1 MRKLLTNR
9 VSRIHFVGIGGA
21 GMSGLAEVVASLGY
35 AVQGSDRFAG
45 QATRHLESLG
55 VKVFLGHR
63 ASQVSNADLVVRS
76 SAIPPGNVELKAARA
91 ARLPV
96 VARADVLAELMRQR
110 DGIAVSGTHGK
121 TTTAHLI
128 VEMLDCAGEDP
139 SYVVGGQV
147 RNAMRSKLGAGS
159 CLVAEADES
168 DASFL
173 HLQPVVAVVTNID
186 DDHLSSYGGNLRRL
200 RQAFVEFAHN
210 LPFYGLFLACA
221 DDPGVAA
228 ILPRVQRRIRTYGF
242 LPGADYRGVKLRADG
257 LGSSMEVILPT
268 GERIVLAVNLPG
280 RHNAL
285 NALAVVALADE
296 LGIAMKFV
304 RQALAECRP
313 LRRRF
318 ELLGDFATPQGR
330 ITLVD
335 DYAHHP
341 SEVAA
346 TLQAARDAWPGRRVV
361 VAFQPHRYSRTRDLL
376 DDLAAVLSTAD
387 RAVITE
393 VYPAGESPVP
403 GADGRA
409 VCRAMRA
416 RGGAEPVF
424 VADVRGL
431 AAALRKIVVGGD
443 VVLTLGAGDIGAEAA
458 RLPARLRGPAI
469 APGAERREGRR

>member
-1 MRKLLTNR
+1 MRKLLTER
-9 VSRIHFVGIGGA
+9 VRCIHFVGIGGT

-35 AVQGSDRFAG
+35 AVQGSDRFPS

-55 VKVFLGHR
+55 VKVFCGHN
-63 ASQVSNADLVVRS
+63 ASQVAGSDLVVRS
-76 SAIPPGNVELKAARA
+76 SAIPSDNVELKAAKA

-96 VARADVLAELMRQR
+96 VPRADVLAELMRQR

-139 SYVVGGQV
+139 TYVVGGQV
-147 RNAMRSKLGAGS
+147 RNAMRSKLGAGD

-186 DDHLSSYGGNLRRL
+186 DDHLVAYGGNLGRL

-221 DDPGVAA
+221 DDPGVVS
-228 ILPRVQRRIRTYGF
+228 ILPRVPRRIRTYGF
-242 LPGADYRGVKLRADG
+242 SPLADYRAVKLRAEG
-257 LGSSMEVILPT
+257 LWSSMEVNLPD
-268 GERIVLAVNLPG
+268 GERTVFTVNLPG

-285 NALAVVALADE
+285 NALAVIALGDE
-296 LGIAMKFV
+296 LGIDMKFV

-318 ELLGDFATPQGR
+318 ELLGDIRTPGGQ

-361 VAFQPHRYSRTRDLL
+361 VAFQPHRYTRTRDLL
-376 DDLAAVLSTAD
+376 DDLATVLSTAD
-387 RAVITE
+387 RVIVTE
-393 VYPAGESPVP
+393 IYPAGETPIS

-409 VCRAMRA
+409 ICRAMRA
-416 RGGAEPVF
+416 RGSAEPVF
-424 VADVRGL
+424 IADVRGI
-431 AAALRKIVVGGD
+431 AAALRNIVTEGD
-443 VVLTLGAGDIGAEAA
+443 LVLTLGAGDIGAEAA
-458 RLPARLRGPAI
+458 KLPARLRGPTI
-469 APGAERREGRR
+469 AGGIKKKESLP

>member
-1 MRKLLTNR
+1 MRKLLTDR
-9 VSRIHFVGIGGA
+9 VRCIHFVGIGGA

-35 AVQGSDRFAG
+35 VVQGSDRFAG

-55 VKVFLGHR
+55 VKVFCGHR
-63 ASQVSNADLVVRS
+63 ASQVGNADLVVRS
-76 SAIPPGNVELKAARA
+76 SAIPTDNVELRAARA

-96 VARADVLAELMRQR
+96 VARADVLAELMRRR
-110 DGIAVSGTHGK
+110 DGIAVAGTHGK

-139 SYVVGGQV
+139 TYVVGGQV

-168 DASFL
+168 DVSFL

-186 DDHLSSYGGNLRRL
+186 NDHLAAYGGNLGSL

-221 DDPGVAA
+221 DDPGVEA

-242 LPGADYRGVKLRADG
+242 SPDADYRGVKLRVEG
-257 LGSSMEVILPT
+257 LWSSMEVVLPN
-268 GERIVLAVNLPG
+268 GERPLFTINLPG

-285 NALAVVALADE
+285 NALAAVALGDE
-296 LGIAMKFV
+296 LGIDMKFV

-318 ELLGDFATPQGR
+318 ELLGDIPTPQGR

-341 SEVAA
+341 REVAA

-361 VAFQPHRYSRTRDLL
+361 VAFQPHRYTRTRDLL
-376 DDLAAVLSTAD
+376 DDLAAVLSGAD
-387 RAVITE
+387 RAVVTE
-393 VYPAGESPVP
+393 VYAAGESAIS

-409 VCRAMRA
+409 ICRAMRA
-416 RGGAEPVF
+416 RGSIEPVF
-424 VADVRGL
+424 VPDVRGL
-431 AAALRKIVVGGD
+431 AAALRNIVTDGD
-443 VVLTLGAGDIGAEAA
+443 VVLTLGAGNIGAEAA
-458 RLPARLRGPAI
+458 KLPARLRGPTI
-469 APGAERREGRR
+469 APSAGRKERRK

>member
-1 MRKLLTNR
+1 MRALLTER
-9 VSRIHFVGIGGA
+9 VRCIHFVGIGGA

-35 AVQGSDRFAG
+35 AVQGSDRFAS
-45 QATRHLESLG
+45 QATHHLESLG
-55 VKVFLGHR
+55 VKVFYGHR
-63 ASQVSNADLVVRS
+63 ASQVAGSDLIVRS
-76 SAIPPGNVELKAARA
+76 SAIPSDNVELQAARA

-121 TTTAHLI
+121 TTTAHLV

-139 SYVVGGQV
+139 TYVVGGQV
-147 RNAMRSKLGAGS
+147 RNAMRSKLGAGH

-186 DDHLSSYGGNLRRL
+186 DDHLDAYGGNLAKL
-200 RQAFVEFAHN
+200 RQTFVEFAHN

-228 ILPRVQRRIRTYGF
+228 ILPHVQRRIRTYGF
-242 LPGADYRGVKLRADG
+242 SPQADYRGVKLRAEG
-257 LGSSMEVILPT
+257 LWSSMEVELPR
-268 GERIVLAVNLPG
+268 GERTVLTINLPG

-285 NALAVVALADE
+285 NALAVVALGHE
-296 LGIAMKFV
+296 LGIDMKFV
-304 RQALAECRP
+304 RQALAECRA

-318 ELLGDFATPQGR
+318 ELLGDILTPGGQ
-330 ITLVD
+330 IALVD

-346 TLQAARDAWPGRRVV
+346 TLQAAREAWPGRRI
-361 VAFQPHRYSRTRDLL
+361 VAVFQPHRYTRTRDLL
-376 DDLAAVLSTAD
+376 DDLARVLSAAD
-387 RAVITE
+387 RVIVTE
-393 VYPAGESPVP
+393 VYAAGESPLS

-409 VCRAMRA
+409 ICRAIRA
-416 RGGAEPVF
+416 RGGPEPVF
-424 VADVRGL
+424 LPDVRGM
-431 AAALRKIVVGGD
+431 AAALRNIVVDGD
-443 VVLTLGAGDIGAEAA
+443 LILTLGAGNIGAEAA
-458 RLPARLRGPAI
+458 RLPARLRGPTI
-469 APGAERREGRR
+469 AGGKGRKEGVA

>member
-1 MRKLLTNR
+1 MRKLLTER
-9 VSRIHFVGIGGA
+9 VRCIHFVGIGGA

-35 AVQGSDRFAG
+35 EVQGSDRFSG
-45 QATRHLESLG
+45 RATRRLESLG
-55 VKVFLGHR
+55 VKVFYGHR
-63 ASQVSNADLVVRS
+63 ASQVGNADLVVRS
-76 SAIPPGNVELKAARA
+76 SAIPPGNVEIKAAAA

-96 VARADVLAELMRQR
+96 VARADVLAELMRRR

-139 SYVVGGQV
+139 TYVVGGQV

-186 DDHLSSYGGNLRRL
+186 NDHLAAYGGSLERL

-221 DDPGVAA
+221 DDPGVAG

-242 LPGADYRGVKLRADG
+242 SPEADYRGVKLRGEG
-257 LGSSMEVILPT
+257 LWSSMEVALPG
-268 GERIVLAVNLPG
+268 GERTVVTVNLPG

-285 NALAVVALADE
+285 NALAAVALGDE
-296 LGIAMKFV
+296 LGIDMKFV

-318 ELLGDFATPQGR
+318 ELLGDVPMSGGQV
-330 ITLVD
+330 TLVD

-341 SEVAA
+341 REVAA
-346 TLQAARDAWPGRRVV
+346 TLQAAREAWPGRRLVA
-361 VAFQPHRYSRTRDLL
+361 AFQPHRYTRTRDLL
-376 DDLAAVLSTAD
+376 DDIAAVLSGAD
-387 RAVITE
+387 RVLVTE
-393 VYPAGESPVP
+393 VYAAGESPIS

-409 VCRAMRA
+409 ICRAMRA
-416 RGGAEPVF
+416 RGSAEPVF
-424 VADVRGL
+424 VPDVRGL
-431 AAALRKIVVGGD
+431 AAALRNIVADGD
-443 VVLTLGAGDIGAEAA
+443 VVLTMGAGDIGAEAA
-458 RLPARLRGPAI
+458 RLPARLRGPTI
-469 APGAERREGRR
+469 AVRKGRREGTR

>member
-1 MRKLLTNR
+1 MRKLLTER
-9 VSRIHFVGIGGA
+9 VRCIHFVGIGGA

-35 AVQGSDRFAG
+35 AVQGSDRFPS

-55 VKVFLGHR
+55 VKVFCGHN
-63 ASQVSNADLVVRS
+63 ASQVAGSDLVVRS
-76 SAIPPGNVELKAARA
+76 SAIPSDNVELKAARA

-96 VARADVLAELMRQR
+96 VPRADVLAELMRQR

-139 SYVVGGQV
+139 TYVVGGQV
-147 RNAMRSKLGAGS
+147 RNAMRSKLGAGD

-186 DDHLSSYGGNLRRL
+186 DDHLVAYGGNPDRL

-221 DDPGVAA
+221 DDPGVVS

-242 LPGADYRGVKLRADG
+242 SHRADYRIVKLRAEG
-257 LGSSMEVILPT
+257 LWSSMEVSLPG
-268 GERIVLAVNLPG
+268 GERTVFTVNLPG

-285 NALAVVALADE
+285 NALAVIALGDE
-296 LGIAMKFV
+296 LGIDMKFA

-318 ELLGDFATPQGR
+318 ELLGDIRTPGGQ

-346 TLQAARDAWPGRRVV
+346 TLQAARNAWPGRRVV
-361 VAFQPHRYSRTRDLL
+361 VAFQPHRYTRTRDLL

-387 RAVITE
+387 RVIVTE
-393 VYPAGESPVP
+393 IYPAGERSIS

-409 VCRAMRA
+409 ICRAMRA
-416 RGGAEPVF
+416 RGSAEPVF
-424 VADVRGL
+424 IADVRGI
-431 AAALRKIVVGGD
+431 AAALRNIVKEGD
-443 VVLTLGAGDIGAEAA
+443 LVLTLGAGDIGAEAA
-458 RLPARLRGPAI
+458 KLPARLRGPTVAGGI
-469 APGAERREGRR
+469 KQKESLP

>member
-1 MRKLLTNR
+1 MRKLLTDR
-9 VSRIHFVGIGGA
+9 VRCIHFVGIGGA

-35 AVQGSDRFAG
+35 SVQGSDRFAG
-45 QATRHLESLG
+45 QATRHLERLG
-55 VKVFLGHR
+55 VKVFYGQPG
-63 ASQVSNADLVVRS
+63 SQVGNADLVVRS
-76 SAIPPGNVELKAARA
+76 SAIPPDNVELKAARA

-96 VARADVLAELMRQR
+96 VARADVLAELMRRR

-139 SYVVGGQV
+139 TYVVGGQV

-173 HLQPVVAVVTNID
+173 HLQPVVAVVTNVD
-186 DDHLSSYGGNLRRL
+186 NDHLAAYGGNMESL
-200 RQAFVEFAHN
+200 RQAFVQFAHN

-242 LPGADYRGVKLRADG
+242 SPHADYRGVKLRAEG
-257 LGSSMEVILPT
+257 LWSSMEVLLPT
-268 GERIVLAVNLPG
+268 GERTMLTVNLPG

-285 NALAVVALADE
+285 NALAVVALGDE
-296 LGIAMKFV
+296 LGIDMKFV

-318 ELLGDFATPQGR
+318 ELLGDIPTPQGH

-341 SEVAA
+341 REVAA
-346 TLQAARDAWPGRRVV
+346 TLQAAKEAWPGRRMV
-361 VAFQPHRYSRTRDLL
+361 VAFQPHRYTRTRDLL
-376 DDLAAVLSTAD
+376 DDLAAVLSQAD
-387 RAVITE
+387 RALITE
-393 VYPAGESPVP
+393 VYAAGESPIS

-409 VCRAMRA
+409 ICRAMRA
-416 RGGAEPVF
+416 RGSTEPVF
-424 VADVRGL
+424 ISDVRGL
-431 AAALRKIVVGGD
+431 AAALRNIVADGD
-443 VVLTLGAGDIGAEAA
+443 VVLTLGAGNIGAEAA
-458 RLPARLRGPAI
+458 KLPARLRGPTI
-469 APGAERREGRR
+469 ALSTGRKERKQ

>member
-1 MRKLLTNR
+1 MRKLLTER
-9 VSRIHFVGIGGA
+9 VRCIHFVGIGGA
-21 GMSGLAEVVASLGY
+21 GMSGLAEVITSLGY
-35 AVQGSDRFAG
+35 DVQGSDRFAS

-63 ASQVSNADLVVRS
+63 ASQVAGSDLVVRS
-76 SAIPPGNVELKAARA
+76 SAIPPDNVELKAARA

-186 DDHLSSYGGNLRRL
+186 DDHLGTYGGNLDKL

-210 LPFYGLFLACA
+210 LPFYGLFLGCA

-242 LPGADYRGVKLRADG
+242 SPQADYRGVKLRAEG
-257 LGSSMEVILPT
+257 LWSSMEVDLPG
-268 GERIVLAVNLPG
+268 GERTVLTVNLPG

-285 NALAVVALADE
+285 NALAAVALGDE
-296 LGIAMKFV
+296 LGIDMKFV

-318 ELLGDFATPQGR
+318 ELLGDIRTPGGQ

-346 TLQAARDAWPGRRVV
+346 TLQAAREAWPGRRVV
-361 VAFQPHRYSRTRDLL
+361 AVFQPHRYTRTRDLL
-376 DDLAAVLSTAD
+376 DDLAMVLSAAD
-387 RAVITE
+387 RVIVAE
-393 VYPAGESPVP
+393 VYAAGEAPIS

-409 VCRAMRA
+409 ICRAMRA
-416 RGGAEPVF
+416 RGSAEPVF
-424 VADVRGL
+424 IADVRGM
-431 AAALRKIVVGGD
+431 AAALRNIVTDGD
-443 VVLTLGAGDIGAEAA
+443 LVLTLGAGDIGAEAA
-458 RLPARLRGPAI
+458 RLPAQLRGPTI
-469 APGAERREGRR
+469 AGGMRRKESLP

>member
-1 MRKLLTNR
+1 MRKLLTGR
-9 VSRIHFVGIGGA
+9 VRRIHFVGIGGA
-21 GMSGLAEVVASLGY
+21 GMSGLAEVIANLGY
-35 AVQGSDRFAG
+35 AVQGSDRFTS

-55 VKVFLGHR
+55 VKVFYGHR
-63 ASQVSNADLVVRS
+63 ASQVAGSDLVVRS
-76 SAIPPGNVELKAARA
+76 SAIPADNVELKAARV

-139 SYVVGGQV
+139 TYVVGGQV

-186 DDHLSSYGGNLRRL
+186 DDHLGTYGGNLEKL
-200 RQAFVEFAHN
+200 QQAFVEFAHN

-228 ILPRVQRRIRTYGF
+228 ILPRVQRRTRTYGF
-242 LPGADYRGVKLRADG
+242 SPQADYRGVKLRSEG
-257 LGSSMEVILPT
+257 LWSTMEVDIPG
-268 GERIVLAVNLPG
+268 GERMVLTVNLPG

-285 NALAVVALADE
+285 NALAVVALGDE
-296 LGIAMKFV
+296 LGIDMKFV

-318 ELLGDFATPQGR
+318 ELLGDIRAPGGQ
-330 ITLVD
+330 ITMVD

-346 TLQAARDAWPGRRVV
+346 TLQAAREVWPGRRI
-361 VAFQPHRYSRTRDLL
+361 VAVFQPHRFTRTRDLL

-387 RAVITE
+387 RVIVTE
-393 VYPAGESPVP
+393 VYPAGESPIS

-409 VCRAMRA
+409 ICRALRA
-416 RGGAEPVF
+416 RGNTEPVF
-424 VADVRGL
+424 LADVRGM
-431 AAALRKIVVGGD
+431 AAALRNIVTEGD
-443 VVLTLGAGDIGAEAA
+443 VVLTLGAGNIGAEAA
-458 RLPARLRGPAI
+458 TLPARLTGPTI
-469 APGAERREGRR
+469 AGKRVQKGVPG

>member
-1 MRKLLTNR
+1 MRKLLTER
-9 VSRIHFVGIGGA
+9 VRRIHFVGIGGA
-21 GMSGLAEVVASLGY
+21 GMSGLAEVIANLGY
-35 AVQGSDRFAG
+35 DVQGSDRFAS
-45 QATRHLESLG
+45 QATRHLQSLG
-55 VKVFLGHR
+55 VKVFHGHS
-63 ASQVSNADLVVRS
+63 ASHVAGSDLVVRS
-76 SAIPPGNVELKAARA
+76 SAIPPDNVELAAART

-128 VEMLDCAGEDP
+128 VEMLDRAGEDP

-147 RNAMRSKLGAGS
+147 RNAMRSKLGAGNV
-159 CLVAEADES
+159 LVAEADES

-186 DDHLSSYGGNLRRL
+186 DDHLGAYGGNLRKL

-242 LPGADYRGVKLRADG
+242 SPQADYRGVKLRAEG
-257 LGSSMEVILPT
+257 LRSRMQV
-268 GERIVLAVNLPG
+268 ERPGGRRTPLSVNLPG

-285 NALAVVALADE
+285 NALAVVALGDE
-296 LGIAMKFV
+296 LGIGMKFA

-318 ELLGDFATPQGR
+318 EMLGDVSTPMGR

-346 TLQAARDAWPGRRVV
+346 TLQAAREAWPGRRVV

-376 DDLAAVLSTAD
+376 DDLARVLSAAD
-387 RAVITE
+387 RVIVSE
-393 VYPAGESPVP
+393 VYPAGETPIP

-409 VCRAMRA
+409 ICRAMRA
-416 RGGAEPVF
+416 RGSAEPVF
-424 VADVRGL
+424 IPDVRGM
-431 AAALRKIVVGGD
+431 AAALRGIVADGD
-443 VVLTLGAGDIGAEAA
+443 LVLTLGAGDIGAEAA
-458 RLPARLRGPAI
+458 RLAARLRGPTI
-469 APGAERREGRR
+469 AGGGERKEGLP

>member
-1 MRKLLTNR
+1 MRKLLTER
-9 VSRIHFVGIGGA
+9 VRCIHFVGIGGA
-21 GMSGLAEVVASLGY
+21 GMSGLAEVVSNLGY
-35 AVQGSDRFAG
+35 AVQGSDRFSS
-45 QATRHLESLG
+45 QATRHLEDLG
-55 VKVFLGHR
+55 VKVYYGHR
-63 ASQVSNADLVVRS
+63 ASQVGNADLVVRS
-76 SAIPPGNVELKAARA
+76 SAIPADNVELKAALA
-91 ARLPV
+91 GRLPV
-96 VARADVLAELMRQR
+96 VARADILAELMRRR
-110 DGIAVSGTHGK
+110 DGIAVAGTHGK

-139 SYVVGGQV
+139 TYVVGGQV

-186 DDHLSSYGGNLRRL
+186 DDHLEAYGGNLERL

-210 LPFYGLFLACA
+210 LPLYGLFLACA
-221 DDPGVAA
+221 DDPGVAE

-242 LPGADYRGVKLRADG
+242 SPEADYRGVKLKAEG
-257 LGSSMEVILPT
+257 LWSSMEVALPS
-268 GERIVLAVNLPG
+268 GERTVLTVNLPG

-285 NALAVVALADE
+285 NALAAVALGDE
-296 LGIAMKFV
+296 LGIDMKFV

-318 ELLGDFATPQGR
+318 ELLGEVSTPRGQ

-341 SEVAA
+341 REVAA
-346 TLQAARDAWPGRRVV
+346 TLLAAKEAWPGRRIVA
-361 VAFQPHRYSRTRDLL
+361 AFQPHRYTRTRDLL

-387 RAVITE
+387 RVLVTE
-393 VYPAGESPVP
+393 VYPAGESPIS

-409 VCRAMRA
+409 ICRAMRA
-416 RGGAEPVF
+416 RGSAEPVF
-424 VADVRGL
+424 VPDVRGL
-431 AAALRKIVVGGD
+431 AGALRNIVAGGD
-443 VVLTLGAGDIGAEAA
+443 VVLTLGAGNIGAEAA
-458 RLPARLRGPAI
+458 KLPARLRGPTM
-469 APGAERREGRR
+469 APGSHAKESMQ

>member
-1 MRKLLTNR
+1 MRKLLTGR
-9 VSRIHFVGIGGA
+9 VRCIHFVGIGGA

-35 AVQGSDRFAG
+35 EVQGSDRFAG
-45 QATRHLESLG
+45 RATRHLESLG
-55 VKVFLGHR
+55 VKVFYGHR
-63 ASQVSNADLVVRS
+63 ASQVANADLVVRS
-76 SAIPPGNVELKAARA
+76 SAIPGDNVELKAAIA

-128 VEMLDCAGEDP
+128 VEMLDRAGEDP
-139 SYVVGGQV
+139 TYVVGGQV
-147 RNAMRSKLGAGS
+147 RNAMRSKLGAGA

-186 DDHLSSYGGNLRRL
+186 NDHLSAYGGDLGRLRR
-200 RQAFVEFAHN
+200 AFVEFAHN

-228 ILPRVQRRIRTYGF
+228 ILPGVQRRIRTYGF
-242 LPGADYRGVKLRADG
+242 SPEADYRGVKLRGQG
-257 LGSSMEVILPT
+257 LWSSMEVVLPG
-268 GERIVLAVNLPG
+268 GERTLLNVNLPG

-285 NALAVVALADE
+285 NALAAVALGDE
-296 LGIAMKFV
+296 LGIDMKFV

-318 ELLGDFATPQGR
+318 ELLGEIATGGGQV
-330 ITLVD
+330 TLVD

-341 SEVAA
+341 REVAA
-346 TLQAARDAWPGRRVV
+346 TVQAAREAWPGRRL
-361 VAFQPHRYSRTRDLL
+361 VAVFQPHRYTRTRDLL
-376 DDLAAVLSTAD
+376 DDLAEALSAAD
-387 RAVITE
+387 RVLVTE
-393 VYPAGESPVP
+393 VYPAGESPIS
-403 GADGRA
+403 GAGGRA
-409 VCRAMRA
+409 ICRAMRA
-416 RGGAEPVF
+416 RGSAEPVF
-424 VADVRGL
+424 LPDIRGL
-431 AAALRKIVVGGD
+431 AGALRNIVLDGD

-469 APGAERREGRR
+469 AVRQGRREGRQ

>member
-1 MRKLLTNR
+1 MRTLLTER
-9 VSRIHFVGIGGA
+9 VRCIHFVGIGGA
-21 GMSGLAEVVASLGY
+21 GMSGLAEVVANLGY
-35 AVQGSDRFAG
+35 SVQGSDRFASR
-45 QATRHLESLG
+45 ATRRLEELG
-55 VKVFLGHR
+55 VKVFYGHR

-76 SAIPPGNVELKAARA
+76 SAIPGDNVELKAAKA

-96 VARADVLAELMRQR
+96 VARADVLAELMRLR

-128 VEMLDCAGEDP
+128 VEVLDCAGEDP
-139 SYVVGGQV
+139 TYVVGGQV

-186 DDHLSSYGGNLRRL
+186 DDHLGAYGGDLGSL

-221 DDPGVAA
+221 DDPGVAE
-228 ILPRVQRRIRTYGF
+228 ILPKVQRRIRTYGF
-242 LPGADYRGVKLRADG
+242 SPQADYRGVKLKAEG
-257 LGSSMEVILPT
+257 LWSSMEVVLPNGDRT
-268 GERIVLAVNLPG
+268 VLTVNLPG

-285 NALAVVALADE
+285 NALAAVALGDE
-296 LGIAMKFV
+296 LGIDMKFV

-318 ELLGDFATPQGR
+318 ELLGEVATPRGQV
-330 ITLVD
+330 TLVD

-341 SEVAA
+341 REVAA
-346 TLQAARDAWPGRRVV
+346 TLQAAKEAWPARRIV
-361 VAFQPHRYSRTRDLL
+361 VAFQPHRYTRTRDLL
-376 DDLAAVLSTAD
+376 DDLAAVLSAAD
-387 RAVITE
+387 RVVVTE
-393 VYPAGESPVP
+393 VYPAGEPPIS

-409 VCRAMRA
+409 ICRAMRA
-416 RGGAEPVF
+416 RGSAEPVF
-424 VADVRGL
+424 VPDVQGL
-431 AAALRKIVVGGD
+431 AAALRNIIADGD
-443 VVLTLGAGDIGAEAA
+443 VVLTMGAGNIGAEAA
-458 RLPARLRGPAI
+458 KLPARLRGPTI
-469 APGAERREGRR
+469 ALGPGRKEGTR

>member
-1 MRKLLTNR
+1 MRKLLTER
-9 VSRIHFVGIGGA
+9 ARCIHFVGIGGA
-21 GMSGLAEVVASLGY
+21 GMSGLAEVITSLGY
-35 AVQGSDRFAG
+35 DVQGSDRFAS

-55 VKVFLGHR
+55 VKVFSGHR
-63 ASQVSNADLVVRS
+63 ASQVVGSDLVVRS
-76 SAIPPGNVELKAARA
+76 SAIPPDNVELKAARA

-139 SYVVGGQV
+139 TYVVGGQV
-147 RNAMRSKLGAGS
+147 RNATRSKLGAGS

-186 DDHLSSYGGNLRRL
+186 DDHLGAYGGNLDKL

-210 LPFYGLFLACA
+210 LPFYGLFLGCA

-242 LPGADYRGVKLRADG
+242 SPQADYRGVKLRAEG
-257 LGSSMEVILPT
+257 LWSSMEVDLPG
-268 GERIVLAVNLPG
+268 GERTVLTVNLPG

-285 NALAVVALADE
+285 NALAAVALGDE
-296 LGIAMKFV
+296 LGIDMKFV

-318 ELLGDFATPQGR
+318 ELLGDIRTPGGQ

-346 TLQAARDAWPGRRVV
+346 TLQAAREAWPGRRVV
-361 VAFQPHRYSRTRDLL
+361 AVFQPHRYTRTRDLL
-376 DDLAAVLSTAD
+376 DDLAMVLSAAD
-387 RAVITE
+387 RVIVTE
-393 VYPAGESPVP
+393 VYAAGEAPIS

-409 VCRAMRA
+409 ICRAMRA
-416 RGGAEPVF
+416 RGSAEPVF
-424 VADVRGL
+424 IADVQGM
-431 AAALRKIVVGGD
+431 AAALRNIVTDGD
-443 VVLTLGAGDIGAEAA
+443 LVLTLGAGDIGAEAA
-458 RLPARLRGPAI
+458 RLPAQLRGPTI
-469 APGAERREGRR
+469 ASGMRRQESLP

>member
-1 MRKLLTNR
+1 MRKLLTER
-9 VSRIHFVGIGGA
+9 VRCIHFVGIGGA
-21 GMSGLAEVVASLGY
+21 GMSGLAEVITSLGY
-35 AVQGSDRFAG
+35 DVQGSDRFSS

-63 ASQVSNADLVVRS
+63 ASQVAGSDLVVRS
-76 SAIPPGNVELKAARA
+76 SAIPPDNVELKAARA

-186 DDHLSSYGGNLRRL
+186 DDHLGAYGGNLDKL

-210 LPFYGLFLACA
+210 LPFYGLFLGCA

-242 LPGADYRGVKLRADG
+242 SPQADYRGVKLRAEG
-257 LGSSMEVILPT
+257 LWSSMEVDLPG
-268 GERIVLAVNLPG
+268 GERTVLTVNLPG

-285 NALAVVALADE
+285 NALAVVALGDE
-296 LGIAMKFV
+296 LGIDMKFV

-318 ELLGDFATPQGR
+318 ELLGDIRTPGGQ

-346 TLQAARDAWPGRRVV
+346 TLQAAREAWPGRRVV
-361 VAFQPHRYSRTRDLL
+361 AVFQPHRYTRTRDLL
-376 DDLAAVLSTAD
+376 DDLAMVLSAAD
-387 RAVITE
+387 RVIVAE
-393 VYPAGESPVP
+393 VYAAGEAPIS

-409 VCRAMRA
+409 ICRAMRA
-416 RGGAEPVF
+416 RGSAEPVF
-424 VADVRGL
+424 IADVRGM
-431 AAALRKIVVGGD
+431 AAALRNIVTDGD
-443 VVLTLGAGDIGAEAA
+443 LVLTLGAGDIGAEAA
-458 RLPARLRGPAI
+458 RLPAQLRGPTI
-469 APGAERREGRR
+469 AGGMRRKESLP